1 LPKQFGVPSL
11 ERKDEPRDFGTLD
24 EPILVSE
31 NAQNAKRLAISRVA
45 DPEAITAG
53 YVPTSRAC
61 LHCLPSE
68 WVLSKESDR
77 TFYVV
82 EDVIE
87 GSWIDGQIV
96 IA

>member
-1 LPKQFGVPSL
+1 
-11 ERKDEPRDFGTLD
+11 
-24 EPILVSE
+24 
-31 NAQNAKRLAISRVA
+31 
-45 DPEAITAG
+45 
-53 YVPTSRAC
+53 
-61 LHCLPSE
+61 
-68 WVLSKESDR
+68 VLSKESDR